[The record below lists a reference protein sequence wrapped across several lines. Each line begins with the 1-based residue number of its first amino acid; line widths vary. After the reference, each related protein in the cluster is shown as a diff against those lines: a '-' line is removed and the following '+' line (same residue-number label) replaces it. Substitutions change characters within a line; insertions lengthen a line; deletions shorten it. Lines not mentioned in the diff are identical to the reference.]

1 MCIALINGQNVTIW
15 LIDTVSLLGD
25 GSVSPLVDKQCD
37 IWRID
42 SVTKCVCTVCL
53 LVCGQRGTNDG
64 MEGEWLLVLVCV
76 QCDYWC
82 MDRMWLIMNGRRV
95 AIGVFTV
102 WLLVYGQ
109 RVTNNDGQRLTIGVW
124 TVWELL
130 GWIVLLLV
138 GFT

>member
-37 IWRID
+37 IWRIE
-42 SVTKCVCTVCL
+42 SVTKCVCTVFQ
-53 LVCGQRGTNDG
+53 LVCGQRGTNDW

-82 MDRMWLIMNGRRV
+82 MDREWLIMMDKD
-95 AIGVFTV
+95 

-109 RVTNNDGQRLTIGVW
+109 CENYLDG
-124 TVWELL
+124 
-130 GWIVLLLV
+130 
-138 GFT
+138 

>member
-1 MCIALINGQNVTIW
+1 
-15 LIDTVSLLGD
+15 
-25 GSVSPLVDKQCD
+25 
-37 IWRID
+37 
-42 SVTKCVCTVCL
+42 
-53 LVCGQRGTNDG
+53 
-64 MEGEWLLVLVCV
+64 
-76 QCDYWC
+76 

-109 RVTNNDGQRLTIGVW
+109 RSVTNNDGLRLTIGVC